1 MVYKKIDVILAC
13 YNGEKFIDKQI
24 RSILASLDATNGYMS
39 RVLIADDGSNDN
51 TISIISEIKDERVVL
66 IDSTRVGG
74 VIKNFSRLINYS
86 DADYV
91 FFSDQDDVWLQEKI
105 SVFMNRF
112 IALEKECSNTPI
124 LLHSDVTL
132 VDAELNLLNA
142 SMMNAQKIISQPSFA
157 ELLVSNSITGC
168 AMAVNRPLLNT
179 LTTLSDDRVVMHDWY
194 LALIAKY
201 FGILDLIP
209 GSFVLYRQHGGNQ
222 VGSKIYGIRGKI
234 SPQKLI
240 GFLRTS
246 HRNVERSLAQ
256 AHFFYS
262 QYKTARVATENK
274 NDLTL
279 YVSSSNSMLSKI
291 KVLSSGRFRK
301 MGKVR
306 NFIYKI
312 IYLTM

>member
-1 MVYKKIDVILAC
+1 
-13 YNGEKFIDKQI
+13 
-24 RSILASLDATNGYMS
+24 
-39 RVLIADDGSNDN
+39 
-51 TISIISEIKDERVVL
+51 
-66 IDSTRVGG
+66 
-74 VIKNFSRLINYS
+74 
-86 DADYV
+86 
-91 FFSDQDDVWLQEKI
+91 
-105 SVFMNRF
+105 
-112 IALEKECSNTPI
+112 KECSNTPI